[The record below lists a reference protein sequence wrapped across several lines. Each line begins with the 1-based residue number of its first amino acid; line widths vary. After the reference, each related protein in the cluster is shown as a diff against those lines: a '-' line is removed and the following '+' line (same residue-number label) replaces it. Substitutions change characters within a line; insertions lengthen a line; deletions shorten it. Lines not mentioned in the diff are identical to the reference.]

1 MKQINSFLCIP
12 FGIFFDERMFLQF
25 LFRALFVVLRAVE
38 VHFGAYSA
46 TSLGAYIEPNSS
58 NILDYSPVLYDYIF
72 WDEISDF

>member
-1 MKQINSFLCIP
+1 M
-12 FGIFFDERMFLQF
+12 QF

-38 VHFGAYSA
+38 VRFGAYSA

-72 WDEISDF
+72 WDEISNF